1 MTEMTCLV
9 ISDQGRRIAARIGCS
24 DIRSFSRAE
33 LQECW
38 EPDRMLVLIM
48 AVPAAV
54 RIISAH
60 LTQKE
65 RDPAIICIDQG
76 CNFVVPLVGSH
87 SGSNALARR
96 AAGLLGAQAVIT
108 TASDA
113 AWSPAL
119 DGFRGFSVLG
129 DVAAII
135 ASTNAGAPPRIL
147 NPFNLRVPL
156 ALSSGEGPNEVL
168 IDDNAGRIEE
178 FLARD
183 GGASARAALIPRQ
196 YVVGLGCSSDATAD
210 QLAELFGAAIS
221 AAGIHPRAIG
231 AVATINI
238 RATHPA
244 IVTLGY
250 PIISYDADE
259 LADIAVPTPSSDVFA
274 HVGTASVAE
283 AAALRAAGSGS
294 HLVVEKVKNSH
305 ATAAI
310 AKAPCRGRLSVCGIG
325 PGAMDLIAPRSA
337 ARIAEADAIIGFEA
351 YVSSIK
357 ELTSPNQ
364 YLDPSPIGDELK
376 RARRALELAS
386 LGHNVVLLGSGDPGV
401 YALATLVYE
410 LAGSTDEK
418 GSDPEIEVVPG
429 ITAGLAASSLLGAP
443 LGHDHCYI
451 SLSDLL
457 TPYSVIEERIE
468 AAAVGDFVVVFYNPR
483 SKGRDWHLGR
493 AMEILAKHR
502 PSNTPVG
509 IVKDAY
515 RPNQLVTLTTIEN
528 FDPISVDMTTVVL
541 VGSTQSYAKGSKF
554 VTPRGYSNGAD
565 DESHNDQT

>member
-1 MTEMTCLV
+1 MSEMTTLV
-9 ISDQGRRIAARIGCS
+9 LNDAGRQIAARIGCS
-24 DIRSFSRAE
+24 DIRSFTRAE
-33 LQECW
+33 LRECW
-38 EPDRMLVLIM
+38 EPDRTLVLIM
-48 AVPAAV
+48 AIPAAV
-54 RIISAH
+54 RIISSH
-60 LTQKE
+60 LSQKE
-65 RDPAIICIDQG
+65 RDPAIICIDQDG
-76 CNFVVPLVGSH
+76 KFVVPLVGSH
-87 SGSNALARR
+87 SGANALARR
-96 AAGLLGAQAVIT
+96 VAGLLESHAVIT

-119 DGFRGFSVLG
+119 DGFRGCSTVG

-135 ASTNAGAPPRIL
+135 ASTNAGAPPRLL
-147 NPFNLRVPL
+147 NPFNHRVPL
-156 ALSSGEGPNEVL
+156 MLATGEGPNEVL
-168 IDDNAGRIEE
+168 MDDQAGRIEE
-178 FLARD
+178 FLAQAPR
-183 GGASARAALIPRQ
+183 ASARAALIPTQ
-196 YVVGLGCSSDATAD
+196 YVAGIGCSSDATAE
-210 QLAELFGAAIS
+210 QLADLFVAAIS
-221 AAGIHPRAIG
+221 AAGIHPRAVR

-244 IVTLGY
+244 IVALGY
-250 PIISYDADE
+250 PIISFDSDE
-259 LADIAVPTPSSDVFA
+259 LADIAVPTPSADVFA

-283 AAALRAAGSGS
+283 AAALRAAGPGS

-310 AKAPCRGRLSVCGIG
+310 AKKPGRGRLSICGIG
-325 PGAMDLIAPRSA
+325 PGAMDLIAPRAA

-364 YLDPSPIGDELK
+364 YLDPSPIGDEVK
-376 RARRALELAS
+376 RAGRALELAS
-386 LGHNVVLLGSGDPGV
+386 LGHHVVLLGSGDPGV

-410 LAGSTDEK
+410 LAGSTDEM

-457 TPYSVIEERIE
+457 TPYSVIEERIK

-483 SKGRDWHLGR
+483 SKGRDWHLAR
-493 AMEILAKHR
+493 AVEILAKHR

-515 RPNQLVTLTTIEN
+515 RPNQVVTLTTMEN
-528 FDPISVDMTTVVL
+528 FDPSSVDMTTVVL
-541 VGSTQSYAKGSKF
+541 VGSTQSYAKGSNF
-554 VTPRGYSNGAD
+554 ITPRGYAKRTD
-565 DESHNDQT
+565 DESRNDQT